1 MGVHITNVTKQFLP
15 EKTYK
20 IAERGVLDIP
30 GKACLKTY
38 LVVGKYSKTG
48 TIENFDIQKPLQQ
61 QQQIVKK
68 SEKHNNKWKGFKLL

>member
-1 MGVHITNVTKQFLP
+1 MRVHITNVTKQFLP

-38 LVVGKYSKTG
+38 LVVGKYDKMGKLEEFPYMEAHET
-48 TIENFDIQKPLQQ
+48 
-61 QQQIVKK
+61 KK
-68 SEKHNNKWKGFKLL
+68 GNKETKQNPKWEGFRLL